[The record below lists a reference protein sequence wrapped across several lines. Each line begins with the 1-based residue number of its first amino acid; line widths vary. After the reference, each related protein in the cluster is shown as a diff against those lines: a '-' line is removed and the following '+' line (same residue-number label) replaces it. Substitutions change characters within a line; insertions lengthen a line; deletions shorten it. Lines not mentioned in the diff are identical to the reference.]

1 MSTIPTVTVRPSDA
15 AAAYARTDR
24 STSPSATQGT
34 QGTQQTGGSFGSTV
48 QQALQQAVDTGHDAE
63 DKTTQALKGG
73 GNLTDVVVA
82 LSHASVTLQTATA
95 IRDRVVQAYQDI
107 MKMPI

>member
-1 MSTIPTVTVRPSDA
+1 MSTIPTVTVRPSA
-15 AAAYARTDR
+15 AAEAYARTARLAPQSGAQPVQQDR
-24 STSPSATQGT
+24 
-34 QGTQQTGGSFGSTV
+34 SFGSTV
-48 QQALQQAVDTGHDAE
+48 QQAMEQAVQTGHAAE
-63 DKTTQALKGG
+63 DKTTEALKGG

-82 LSHASVTLQTATA
+82 LSHASMTLQTATA

>member
-1 MSTIPTVTVRPSDA
+1 MSLIPTVVVTPSA
-15 AAAYARTDR
+15 AVQAYARASR
-24 STSPSATQGT
+24 SAAGGPSGDAA
-34 QGTQQTGGSFGSTV
+34 GSFGSTM
-48 QQALQQAVDTGHDAE
+48 QQALEQAVQTGHTAD
-63 DKTTQALKGG
+63 DQAAKAISGG

-82 LSHASVTLQTATA
+82 LSHAEMTLQTATT

>member
-1 MSTIPTVTVRPSDA
+1 MTAIPTLVVTPSA
-15 AAAYARTDR
+15 AAQAYAKVAGG
-24 STSPSATQGT
+24 SGASGAAGA
-34 QGTQQTGGSFGSTV
+34 GSFGATM
-48 QQALQQAVDTGHDAE
+48 QQAMEQAVQTGHAAD
-63 DKTTQALKGG
+63 DQATKAITSG

-82 LSHASVTLQTATA
+82 LSHAELTLQTATA